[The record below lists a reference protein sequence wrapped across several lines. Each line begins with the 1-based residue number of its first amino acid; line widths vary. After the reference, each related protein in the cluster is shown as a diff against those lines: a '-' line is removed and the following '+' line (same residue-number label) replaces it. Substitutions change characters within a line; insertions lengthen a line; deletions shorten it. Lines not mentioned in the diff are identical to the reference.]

1 MAKVYPSIPR
11 PLVRTN
17 QVIIVSSVVLF
28 WLFSQ
33 PLFLLIP
40 IIPGLSGQLLHFN
53 PVFIVAKKFLRKP
66 LSTYAQEDKADQRF
80 NQWIALTLLSITF
93 VSSLLDYWL
102 VAYVSSALVLT
113 AASIAI
119 AGFCIGCFIRYQY
132 LRYRNQKKAT
142 R

>member
-1 MAKVYPSIPR
+1 MAKVSPAIPR

-17 QVIIVSSVVLF
+17 QVIIVSSVILF
-28 WLFSQ
+28 WIFSQ
-33 PLFLLIP
+33 PLFLLMA
-40 IIPGLSGQLLHFN
+40 IIPGFSGQLFHFN
-53 PVFIVAKKFLRKP
+53 PIFILAKRFLKHP
-66 LSTYAQEDKADQRF
+66 LSSYHQEDKADQRF
-80 NQWIALTLLSITF
+80 NQWIALSLLSIAF

-102 VAYVSSALVLT
+102 VAYISSALVLA

-132 LRYRNQKKAT
+132 FRYRNQKKAT